1 MHSCSIPRLVIAYTP
16 HFEIVVTALLSWST
30 EKLTHSQTFEPLS
43 HANLECLKKSPK
55 ILEFGTSDLEF
66 SKICVK

>member
-30 EKLTHSQTFEPLS
+30 EKLTHSQTLQPLN
-43 HANLECLKKSPK
+43 HANLEYLKKALKSWTQ
-55 ILEFGTSDLEF
+55 LFEG
-66 SKICVK
+66 

>member
-43 HANLECLKKSPK
+43 HANLECLKK
-55 ILEFGTSDLEF
+55 
-66 SKICVK
+66 